1 MTDTLARRP
10 DDPHAHQPV
19 RVAGAPLTDARAV
32 VVLAH
37 GRGADALDILGLA
50 AHFEVP
56 GVAYLAPEASG
67 GAWYPA
73 RFLAP
78 LEHNQ
83 PWLDS
88 ALAAFDAVVQSARAA
103 GVPDER
109 IVLGGFSQGAC
120 LALEYAARHAT
131 RFGGVLA
138 FAGGLIGP
146 DGLERADTGRFDGT
160 PVFIGVGDQDAH
172 IPVARAQHAAEVLT
186 ALGADVDLRIYRG
199 VPHTVVPDQVEAA
212 GLLLTR
218 VATSALRD

>member
-1 MTDTLARRP
+1 MMRHDP
-10 DDPHAHQPV
+10 KDPHAHAV
-19 RVAGAPLTDARAV
+19 VYRDGAPLESARAV

-37 GRGADALDILGLA
+37 GRGADAADILGLA
-50 AHFEVP
+50 QHFAVP
-56 GVAYLAPEASG
+56 NVAYLAPEAAG

-88 ALAAFDAVVQSARAA
+88 ALRLFGNVVDTVRAA
-103 GVPDER
+103 GVSDER

-131 RFGGVLA
+131 RFGGVIAL
-138 FAGGLIGP
+138 AGGLIGP
-146 DGLERADTGRFDGT
+146 DGLVRADTGRFDGT

-172 IPVARAQHAAEVLT
+172 IPVARAQHAADVLT
-186 ALGADVDLRIYRG
+186 ALGAMVDLRVYRG
-199 VPHTVVPDQVEAA
+199 VPHTVIPDQIEAA
-212 GLLLTR
+212 RALLTQ
-218 VATSALRD
+218 VAAGTPPS

>member
-1 MTDTLARRP
+1 MSKLAF
-10 DDPHAHQPV
+10 DPHANRPV
-19 RVAGAPLTDARAV
+19 LTGGAPLAEARAA

-37 GRGADALDILGLA
+37 GRGADARDILGLA
-50 AHFEVP
+50 EAFSVP
-56 GVAYLAPEASG
+56 DVAFLAPDAANN
-67 GAWYPA
+67 AWYPA
-73 RFLAP
+73 RFMEPIAIN
-78 LEHNQ
+78 E
-83 PWLDS
+83 PWLSS
-88 ALAAFDAVVQSARAA
+88 ALNCFDRVVHSALEA
-103 GVPDER
+103 GIPAER

-186 ALGADVDLRIYRG
+186 TLGATVDLRIYRG

-212 GLLLTR
+212 RALLTR

>member
-1 MTDTLARRP
+1 MTDRNP
-10 DDPHAHQPV
+10 QDPHAHAAV
-19 RVAGAPLTDARAV
+19 LHDGAPLGEARAV

-37 GRGADALDILGLA
+37 GRGADAADILGLA
-50 AHFEVP
+50 QHFAVP
-56 GVAYLAPEASG
+56 NVAYIAPEAAG

-88 ALAAFDAVVQSARAA
+88 ALRLFGNVVDSVRAA

-131 RFGGVLA
+131 KFGGVLA

-146 DGLERADTGRFDGT
+146 DGLVRTDTGRFAGT

-172 IPVARAQHAAEVLT
+172 IPVARAQRAAEVLT
-186 ALGADVDLRIYRG
+186 TLGATVDLRVYRG
-199 VPHTVVPDQVEAA
+199 VPHTVIPDQIDAA
-212 GLLLTR
+212 RALLTR
-218 VATSALRD
+218 VAAASSAN

>member
-1 MTDTLARRP
+1 MSGRLDPRR

-19 RVAGAPLTDARAV
+19 RVAGGALSEAQAV

-37 GRGADALDILGLA
+37 GRGADAYDILGLA
-50 AHFEVP
+50 AHFQVP
-56 GVAYLAPEASG
+56 GVTYLAPEAAG

-78 LEHNQ
+78 LAHNQ

-88 ALAAFDAVVQSARAA
+88 ALAAFDAVVQSARTA
-103 GVPDER
+103 GVPDDR

-120 LALEYAARHAT
+120 LALEYAARRAT
-131 RFGGVLA
+131 RYGGILA

-146 DGLERADTGRFDGT
+146 DGLERTESGRFDGT

-172 IPVARAQHAAEVLT
+172 IPVARARHAADVLAT
-186 ALGADVDLRIYRG
+186 RGAAVDLRIYPG
-199 VPHTVVPDQVEAA
+199 VPHTVVPDQVQVARTLLAQLVSAPTA
-212 GLLLTR
+212 G
-218 VATSALRD
+218 

>member
-1 MTDTLARRP
+1 MTGRDLH
-10 DDPHAHQPV
+10 DPHAHAAV
-19 RVAGAPLTDARAV
+19 YREGVALADARAV

-37 GRGADALDILGLA
+37 GRGADAADILGLA
-50 AHFEVP
+50 QHFAVP
-56 GVAYLAPEASG
+56 SVAYVAPEAAG

-88 ALAAFDAVVQSARAA
+88 ALRLFGNVVETVRAA

-146 DGLERADTGRFDGT
+146 EGLVRADTGRFDGT

-172 IPVARAQHAAEVLT
+172 IPVARAQHAADVLT
-186 ALGADVDLRIYRG
+186 ALGATVDLRVYRG
-199 VPHTVVPDQVEAA
+199 VPHTVIPDQIDAA
-212 GLLLTR
+212 RAMLTA
-218 VATSALRD
+218 VVSAASAS

>member
-1 MTDTLARRP
+1 MTGHVP
-10 DDPHAHQPV
+10 QDPHAQASV
-19 RVAGAPLTDARAV
+19 YRQGVPLADARAV

-37 GRGADALDILGLA
+37 GRGADAADILGLA
-50 AHFEVP
+50 QHFAVP
-56 GVAYLAPEASG
+56 SVAYLAPEAAG

-88 ALAAFDAVVQSARAA
+88 ALRRFGDVVDSVRAA
-103 GVPDER
+103 GVPEER

-146 DGLERADTGRFDGT
+146 DGLVRSDTGRFDGT

-172 IPVARAQHAAEVLT
+172 IPVARAQHAAKVLT
-186 ALGADVDLRIYRG
+186 ALGAAVDLRVYRG
-199 VPHTVVPDQVEAA
+199 VPHTVVPDQIDAA
-212 GLLLTR
+212 RALLTQ
-218 VATSALRD
+218 VVSTATLS

>member
-1 MTDTLARRP
+1 MMRHDQQ
-10 DDPHAHQPV
+10 DPHAHAV
-19 RVAGAPLTDARAV
+19 VYRDGAPLESARAV

-37 GRGADALDILGLA
+37 GRGADAADILGLA
-50 AHFEVP
+50 QHFAVP
-56 GVAYLAPEASG
+56 NVAYLAPEAAG

-88 ALAAFDAVVQSARAA
+88 ALRLFGNVVDTVRAA

-131 RFGGVLA
+131 RFGGVIAL
-138 FAGGLIGP
+138 AGGLIGP
-146 DGLERADTGRFDGT
+146 DGLVRADTGRFDGT

-172 IPVARAQHAAEVLT
+172 IPVARAQHAADVLT
-186 ALGADVDLRIYRG
+186 ALGATVDLRVYRG
-199 VPHTVVPDQVEAA
+199 VPHTVIPDQIEAA
-212 GLLLTR
+212 RALLTQ
-218 VATSALRD
+218 VAAGATPS

>member
-1 MTDTLARRP
+1 MTDRNP
-10 DDPHAHQPV
+10 QDPHAHAAV
-19 RVAGAPLTDARAV
+19 LHDGAPLGEARAV

-37 GRGADALDILGLA
+37 GRGADAADILGLA
-50 AHFEVP
+50 QHFAVP
-56 GVAYLAPEASG
+56 NVAYVAPEAAG

-88 ALAAFDAVVQSARAA
+88 ALRRFGHVVDTVRAA

-146 DGLERADTGRFDGT
+146 DGLVRTDTGRFEGT

-172 IPVARAQHAAEVLT
+172 IPVARAQHAADVLT
-186 ALGADVDLRIYRG
+186 ALGAAVDLRVYRG
-199 VPHTVVPDQVEAA
+199 VPHTVIPDQIDAA
-212 GLLLTR
+212 RALLAQVIT
-218 VATSALRD
+218 TSSAN

>member
-1 MTDTLARRP
+1 MMGHDP
-10 DDPHAHQPV
+10 KDPHAHAV
-19 RVAGAPLTDARAV
+19 VYRDGVPLESARAV

-37 GRGADALDILGLA
+37 GRGADAADILGLA
-50 AHFEVP
+50 QHFAVP
-56 GVAYLAPEASG
+56 NVAYLAPEAAG

-88 ALAAFDAVVQSARAA
+88 ALRLFGNVVATVRAA

-131 RFGGVLA
+131 RFGGVIAL
-138 FAGGLIGP
+138 AGGLIGP
-146 DGLERADTGRFDGT
+146 DGLVRADTGRFSGT

-172 IPVARAQHAAEVLT
+172 IPVARAQHAADVLT
-186 ALGADVDLRIYRG
+186 ALGATVDLRVYRG
-199 VPHTVVPDQVEAA
+199 VPHTVIPDQIEAA
-212 GLLLTR
+212 RALLTQ
-218 VATSALRD
+218 VAAGATPS